1 MKRILLGFMLVLFIH
16 VPGMAATNLI
26 IRCDDIGMNHSVNL
40 AVKEL
45 LDTGLPVNCSVM
57 FPCGWYLE
65 GINILKEYDN
75 VSVGVHLTLN
85 SEWQE
90 YKWGPVSGQGSVPSL
105 VDSNGFFFQTRALFE
120 ANKPVL
126 SEVEKEL
133 RAQLDRAMNSG
144 IDISYMDYHMSTA
157 VSTPEY
163 QNLLMKLA
171 KEYNIG
177 ISRFYGEKDM
187 TSVYA
192 VDIHHKTDSLV
203 TYIKNLPETGTYLL
217 VCHIGK
223 TTPEM
228 NALTDTHPWGL
239 KEMSRHR
246 QAELDALKSEAFQS
260 LLKKKKLNILMYDQL
275 LEKKGVEALENP
287 F

>member
-1 MKRILLGFMLVLFIH
+1 MKRIIMSFLLVLFIH
-16 VPGMAATNLI
+16 SYSMAAANLI

-45 LDTGLPVNCSVM
+45 LDTGLPINCSVM

-75 VSVGVHLTLN
+75 VSVGIHLVLN

-90 YKWGPVSGQGSVPSL
+90 YKWGPVSGRESVPSL
-105 VDSNGFFFQTRALFE
+105 VDSNGFFFPTRALFE
-120 ANKPVL
+120 ANKPDF

-133 RAQLDRAMNSG
+133 RAQIERAIRSG
-144 IDISYMDYHMSTA
+144 INISYMDYHMGTA
-157 VSTPEY
+157 ASTPEY
-163 QNLLMKLA
+163 QDLLMKLA
-171 KEYNIG
+171 GEYQIG
-177 ISRFYGEKDM
+177 ISRFYGEEDM
-187 TSVYA
+187 KSIYA
-192 VDIHHKTDSLV
+192 VDFHCKTDSLIAN
-203 TYIKNLPETGTYLL
+203 IKNLPDTGTYLL

-228 NALTDTHPWGL
+228 NALTDTHSWGL

-260 LLKKKKLNILMYDQL
+260 LLKKKKINILMYDQL
-275 LEKKGVEALENP
+275 LEEKGVKALENP